1 MMFLF
6 AFDSLLFALL
16 ALLSDYLHFP
26 RSLILIL
33 GKLIMLSLNSQIPIF
48 ILLIVMIDMEY
59 KISF

>member
-6 AFDSLLFALL
+6 AFDSCLCLLRYYRIIFT
-16 ALLSDYLHFP
+16 FP

-33 GKLIMLSLNSQIPIF
+33 GKLIMFSLNSQIPIF
-48 ILLIVMIDMEY
+48 ILLVVKNDMEY

>member
-6 AFDSLLFALL
+6 AFDSCLCLLRYYQIIFT
-16 ALLSDYLHFP
+16 FP

-33 GKLIMLSLNSQIPIF
+33 GKLIMFSLNSQIPIF
-48 ILLIVMIDMEY
+48 ILLVVKNDMEY